1 MKYLFYLFYL
11 FLILYSFPVL
21 QMGNRV
27 ASTSAG
33 SSSADSQPASPKA
46 LFPTASQVRSS
57 MPALLWQP
65 AALQLACTQLC
76 IVCLWCSY
84 SISFANATIA
94 RNLNRVGEKYLKII
108 FFTLSTC
115 LCLFY
120 VCCTSAFIEYGWKK
134 LLYHLNNVKN
144 GELCRFVKWASYFWT
159 SVQQSS
165 TACSFGFVFLQAGK
179 NRFQSY
185 FKRLFCSIIDMRWI
199 CIDLN
204 STAYS
209 MSPSLLGFSLIYF
222 QINTKPKC
230 FFFTHYLHTFQNLE
244 DVSTISVCSE
254 QFALPAAVGEMKAL
268 RPGFHLLGYMK
279 ASALTSGWWRRT
291 WYKFRLNHLVSS
303 VNYWKTCFC
312 LNR

>member
-33 SSSADSQPASPKA
+33 SSSADSQSASPKA

-108 FFTLSTC
+108 FFILSTC

-230 FFFTHYLHTFQNLE
+230 FF
-244 DVSTISVCSE
+244 
-254 QFALPAAVGEMKAL
+254 LPIIFILSKI
-268 RPGFHLLGYMK
+268 
-279 ASALTSGWWRRT
+279 
-291 WYKFRLNHLVSS
+291 
-303 VNYWKTCFC
+303 
-312 LNR
+312 